1 VSPGD
6 SPDPAEADLEFLLGR
21 RERADAMADRLRRTA
36 GWRGLSPDQ
45 ANRLADCFLAAM
57 RRRAAAIGDEHD
69 PAYLHPARTALIL
82 LDDVGMQD
90 ADVLYAAVVHDAAR
104 PGLAMRSDDLRD
116 LAGDRA
122 ADIIDRLPNPD
133 ADADT
138 IMETLVT
145 LPAGVLALYL
155 ASQLDLA
162 RHLHLGDPAGWT
174 AGHARVTASLIPLA
188 HRCNPLLAKRF
199 ERWAGAFRRRFLGRL
214 D

>member
-1 VSPGD
+1 MSSRD
-6 SPDPAEADLEFLLGR
+6 APDPAEADLEFLLGR

-36 GWRGLSPDQ
+36 GWRGFSRDQ

-57 RRRAAAIGDEHD
+57 RSRAAAIGDDHD

-82 LDDVGMQD
+82 LDDVGLQD
-90 ADVLYAAVVHDAAR
+90 ADVLSAAVVHDAVR
-104 PGLAMRSDDLRD
+104 PDLAMNADDLRV

-122 ADIIDRLPNPD
+122 ADIIDLLPHPD
-133 ADADT
+133 ADPAA

-162 RHLHLGDPAGWT
+162 RHLHLGDAAGWA
-174 AGHARVTASLIPLA
+174 AGHARVTGSLIRLA
-188 HRCNPLLAKRF
+188 HRCHPLLAKRF
-199 ERWAGAFRRRFLGRL
+199 ERWAGAFRRRFLERL